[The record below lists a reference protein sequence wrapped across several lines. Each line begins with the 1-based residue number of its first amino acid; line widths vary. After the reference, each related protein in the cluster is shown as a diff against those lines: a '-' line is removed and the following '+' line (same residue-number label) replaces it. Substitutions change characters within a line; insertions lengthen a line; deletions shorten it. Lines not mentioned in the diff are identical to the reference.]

1 MRLLMANDQSS
12 QRNASDATCID
23 RCLDRVF
30 VLLQMVASRNW
41 AN

>member
-23 RCLDRVF
+23 RCLDRAFDFCSFADGGV
-30 VLLQMVASRNW
+30 
-41 AN
+41 